1 MKENEEG
8 MEQKERE
15 NHFWRLRNFI
25 IGQSLKYSEK
35 GFIQRERE
43 RERERPLRL
52 ALEGGFARPGYCC
65 TIKRKLPHY
74 YNTNELGYTVKR
86 PSFTSHVEATPF
98 RPVPPSTR
106 GLHVEASQV

>member
-43 RERERPLRL
+43 R
-52 ALEGGFARPGYCC
+52 G
-65 TIKRKLPHY
+65 HWD
-74 YNTNELGYTVKR
+74 
-86 PSFTSHVEATPF
+86 
-98 RPVPPSTR
+98 
-106 GLHVEASQV
+106 LHLKEVLLDRDIAAP